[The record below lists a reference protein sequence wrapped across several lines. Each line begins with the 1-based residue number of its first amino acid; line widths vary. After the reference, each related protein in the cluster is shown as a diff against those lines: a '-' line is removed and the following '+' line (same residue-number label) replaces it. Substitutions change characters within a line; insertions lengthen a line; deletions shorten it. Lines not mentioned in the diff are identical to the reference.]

1 MSFSRMGA
9 LIIFVLVVVESMGQ
23 QSSHEE
29 LFRGWDKNMDGK
41 IIKSELPQ
49 KFERNFERVDVDNNG
64 FISLKE
70 HIDYLSRSTKRSN
83 QNTKDWTG
91 FKIIRDVYYAGT
103 NNDRQALDMALPI
116 RRKSG
121 KRLPVLAY
129 IHGGAWRAGKKNGGL
144 NRLHGFLRSGDFI
157 GVTIGYRLSQDA
169 KWPAQIHDCKAAIR
183 WLKANAKKYNLDGD
197 RIAVHGTSAGGHLAS
212 MLGTSSGVLEMDG
225 LLGAYTGQ
233 STSVRCVIDYFGP
246 TNFLRMNDFESRIDH
261 DAENSPESQL
271 IGMPIQKNKK
281 LTLTANPISYID
293 KNDAPFLI
301 MHGTKDMAVPYNQSV
316 ILHKALKKAGVSS
329 TLLTIVDGGHGGGGS
344 LLAERFRAFIDLYLL
359 NKEATFAD
367 ESLPVQKN

>member
-1 MSFSRMGA
+1 
-9 LIIFVLVVVESMGQ
+9 
-23 QSSHEE
+23 
-29 LFRGWDKNMDGK
+29 
-41 IIKSELPQ
+41 
-49 KFERNFERVDVDNNG
+49 
-64 FISLKE
+64 
-70 HIDYLSRSTKRSN
+70 
-83 QNTKDWTG
+83 
-91 FKIIRDVYYAGT
+91 
-103 NNDRQALDMALPI
+103 
-116 RRKSG
+116 
-121 KRLPVLAY
+121 
-129 IHGGAWRAGKKNGGL
+129 
-144 NRLHGFLRSGDFI
+144 
-157 GVTIGYRLSQDA
+157 
-169 KWPAQIHDCKAAIR
+169 
-183 WLKANAKKYNLDGD
+183 
-197 RIAVHGTSAGGHLAS
+197 
-212 MLGTSSGVLEMDG
+212 MDG
-225 LLGAYTGQ
+225 LLGSYTGQ

-271 IGMPIQKNKK
+271 VGMPIQKNKK

-359 NKEATFAD
+359 NKETTFAD

>member
-1 MSFSRMGA
+1 MSFSRMGV

-103 NNDRQALDMALPI
+103 SNDRQSLDMALPI
-116 RRKSG
+116 RRKSD
-121 KRLPVLAY
+121 KPLPVLAY

-183 WLKANAKKYNLDGD
+183 WLKANEKKYNLDGD

-212 MLGTSSGVLEMDG
+212 MLGTSSGVLGMDG
-225 LLGAYTGQ
+225 LLGSYTGQ

-271 IGMPIQKNKK
+271 VGMPIQKNKK

-301 MHGTKDMAVPYNQSV
+301 MHGTKDMTVPYNQSV